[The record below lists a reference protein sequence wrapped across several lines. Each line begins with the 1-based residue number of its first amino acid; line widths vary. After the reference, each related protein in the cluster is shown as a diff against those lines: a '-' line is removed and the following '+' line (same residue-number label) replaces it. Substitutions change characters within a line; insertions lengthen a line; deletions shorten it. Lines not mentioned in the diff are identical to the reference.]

1 MLLLLLCQKIL
12 DKQTSTHGETVLVR
26 LHIRY
31 VKSGIKILR
40 GQQEELSIGCA
51 FRLLCARF
59 VKEQICEGAELR
71 RSRFA
76 KEKQTAKSFHPNP
89 MPHLTA
95 TALQRQL
102 N

>member
-12 DKQTSTHGETVLVR
+12 DKQTSSHGETVLLVHS
-26 LHIRY
+26 HIHY
-31 VKSGIKILR
+31 LESGIKILR
-40 GQQEELSIGCA
+40 GQQEELPIGCA

-59 VKEQICEGAELR
+59 AKERICEGAELQR
-71 RSRFA
+71 RIA
-76 KEKQTAKSFHPNP
+76 KEQQMSFHPNP

-95 TALQRQL
+95 TELQRQL